1 MTSQGESSNLAEC
14 VNAAKTQFLGKIK
27 MINDPKER
35 IIAIRDFFHKLID
48 EIIQAEDNS
57 KAFNGNKISILISHD
72 SVVTKVIRPTPARA
86 KVERVTP
93 QESEQVTKIRKVLK
107 GKRDSMYLFTL
118 MNSLEGELGK
128 LSQLDEESKEAL
140 APIVLSMKDKL
151 TRVIKNKQLGRVS
164 NEKIIDVIGEGAGP
178 IQDSE

>member
-1 MTSQGESSNLAEC
+1 
-14 VNAAKTQFLGKIK
+14 
-27 MINDPKER
+27 
-35 IIAIRDFFHKLID
+35 
-48 EIIQAEDNS
+48 
-57 KAFNGNKISILISHD
+57 
-72 SVVTKVIRPTPARA
+72 
-86 KVERVTP
+86 
-93 QESEQVTKIRKVLK
+93 
-107 GKRDSMYLFTL
+107 MYLFTL